1 MNKAY
6 YYFITNNYLKKILYA
21 IDFIEKQELDVCFM
35 QEVTNRFC
43 I

>member
-21 IDFIEKQELDVCFM
+21 MDNICLDRHKNDTKKMVSRCLF
-35 QEVTNRFC
+35 
-43 I
+43 